1 MKSMDNEKQSLLSDL
16 RVALAKDRF
25 WRRSLSLQNEKR
37 FTLHLAIFR
46 EPYLTSI
53 MEGKKTIET
62 RFAKRPCAPYERIAA
77 GDIIVLK
84 RASGGIV
91 GICMAERVW
100 FYHIDVE
107 SFSRIKETFAS
118 AICPAEE
125 SFWDDRKQS
134 AVATLIMVSNVAA
147 VPNVQFKKR
156 DRRGWIVF
164 KGRAD

>member
-1 MKSMDNEKQSLLSDL
+1 MKSMDNEKQNLLSDL

-25 WRRSLSLQNEKR
+25 WRRSLSVQNEKR

-62 RFAKRPCAPYERIAA
+62 RFAKRPCAPYQRIAA

-100 FYHIDVE
+100 FYRLDVE
-107 SFSRIKETFAS
+107 SFSLIKEIFGS
-118 AICPAEE
+118 AICPADE
-125 SFWDDRKQS
+125 SFWHPCKQS
-134 AVATLIMVSNVAA
+134 AVATPRLVSNVAA
-147 VPNVQFKKR
+147 ASQ
-156 DRRGWIVF
+156 
-164 KGRAD
+164 